1 MIVELAAAA
10 AIKLTY
16 DWLKK
21 APERVIKEK
30 WDESLQNCRIEGIR
44 NISNETFKI
53 TSIYTK
59 DYGHICTVN
68 IPDGLQYE
76 TLEKAKRV
84 LEDNLNC
91 ILEID
96 KGRFKEYITV
106 KLVNKVLE
114 FEYAP
119 VETRNNELFLGYK
132 FDGSAYKLDLNKEAH
147 ILLAGKT
154 GTGKSFLFA
163 SILTN
168 LIYNNSKDV
177 DVYLFQVMKGEID
190 IFKNCPS
197 VRYTSDNLNDIAVM
211 LKKLSDLIHKR
222 SKQFSSVGIKNIS
235 QWNKHFPNKKMK
247 RIIIGAEEI
256 SFFMS
261 EESQCFEHFT
271 SIVKAGRSAGIH
283 LITLTQRTTIANLPS
298 ELKAQMTVIT
308 AKQRSELDSR
318 NAIDIADAAYLE
330 AQEFIA
336 SSNDGYIKFK
346 APTIDE
352 DFKLLNK
359 YVPEIIIPNYKKSDI
374 KDKPVMHGGWH
385 IPNAQEWAQI
395 KDTIPEVTYI
405 KEEVLKPIGQLE
417 APRKNKDRKSGVI
430 KLSEVYKD
438 AEQNR

>member
-1 MIVELAAAA
+1 MIVELAAAT

-16 DWLKK
+16 DWLIKS
-21 APERVIKEK
+21 PEREIKNK
-30 WDESLQNCRIEGIR
+30 WDEALQNCRVEGIR
-44 NISNETFKI
+44 NIENETFKI
-53 TSIYTK
+53 TSIYQK
-59 DYGHICTVN
+59 QYGYLCCIN
-68 IPDGLQYE
+68 IPKGLSHE
-76 TLEKAKRV
+76 ALEKSKRV

-91 ILEID
+91 IIEIE

-106 KLVNKVLE
+106 KLINKILE

-119 VETRNNELFLGYK
+119 VETKSNELFLGYK
-132 FDGSAYKLDLNKEAH
+132 FDGTPYKVNLNKEAH

-168 LIYNNSKDV
+168 LICNNSKDI
-177 DVYLFQVMKGEID
+177 DIYLFQVMKGEID

-222 SKQFSSVGIKNIS
+222 SKQFSNVGIKNIS
-235 QWNKHFPNKKMK
+235 QWNKHFPNKRMK

-256 SFFMS
+256 SFFMN
-261 EESQCFEHFT
+261 EENSCFEHFT
-271 SIVKAGRSAGIH
+271 NIVKAGRSAGIH

-298 ELKAQMTVIT
+298 ELKAQMTVVT

-318 NAIDIADAAYLE
+318 NAIDINDAAYLE
-330 AQEFIA
+330 KQEFIA

-352 DFKLLNK
+352 DFRVLNK
-359 YVPEIIIPNYKKSDI
+359 YVPEIIIPNYKPSEI
-374 KDKPVMHGGWH
+374 KDKSVIHGGWH
-385 IPNAQEWAQI
+385 IPNVQEWAQI
-395 KDTIPEVTYI
+395 KDKIPEVTYI
-405 KEEVLKPIGQLE
+405 KKEVLKPIGQLK
-417 APRKNKDRKSGVI
+417 APQKTSKPRKGVI
-430 KLSEVYKD
+430 KLSEVHKD
-438 AEQNR
+438 VE